1 MDTVTPLPVLA
12 TEVAPP
18 LDYYLILPEAPSG
31 MAAHGPA
38 GHGMAAHSPAGHGT
52 AAHDTAARPDG
63 IVVEEFVL
71 AEDFSAIGL
80 HSTGW
85 TPAQVR
91 DSAGPSGAAWWSS
104 RALSRG
110 MRVDPALRA
119 RVVPVGRDDAEAAYR
134 RLGGGDLPDETTL
147 RTHFDD
153 YEPLAD
159 SAPLHLGS
167 DDVPDGFADKRV
179 YRILFAKE
187 LSADRLANLVRLWRL
202 APVDDPT
209 DPRARVLGTA
219 SRHVSDDVFTWDLR
233 RIGAAVAWCVDLTA
247 YLRDS
252 SGSGIGPMLR
262 ELRTDMRRQGLIPVT
277 VERFS

>member
-1 MDTVTPLPVLA
+1 
-12 TEVAPP
+12 
-18 LDYYLILPEAPSG
+18 
-31 MAAHGPA
+31 
-38 GHGMAAHSPAGHGT
+38 
-52 AAHDTAARPDG
+52 
-63 IVVEEFVL
+63 
-71 AEDFSAIGL
+71 
-80 HSTGW
+80 
-85 TPAQVR
+85 
-91 DSAGPSGAAWWSS
+91 
-104 RALSRG
+104 

-119 RVVPVGRDDAEAAYR
+119 RVVPVGRNDAEAAYR
-134 RLGGGDLPDETTL
+134 QLGGGDLPDETTL
-147 RTHFDD
+147 RTHFDG

-167 DDVPDGFADKRV
+167 GDVPDGFIDKRV

-187 LSADRLANLVRLWRL
+187 LSAERLANLVTLWQL
-202 APVDDPT
+202 APVDDLT

-233 RIGAAVAWCVDLTA
+233 RIGASVAWCVDLTA